1 VIPAGRGAGPLADR
15 AYRTFLLA
23 FAPDTRRVWGDE
35 MVRLFEDERRGVSGR
50 PMAAARLWLRAL
62 GDALRH
68 GLADRLGRRIPVSAH
83 AGMAGSRRQTPS
95 SSQPAR
101 QRRTPGVPMIQHAL
115 AVLRWS
121 YRSLRATPLVS
132 TLAILS
138 LALGIGANTA
148 LFSIVNGL
156 LLKPLPVR
164 SPEALLLLEG
174 GSWTYPI
181 WEEIRR
187 SQHEL
192 FDGAFAW
199 AAERFDQAEGG
210 ESEFVDGAYASG
222 EMFDVLGVRAVRGRL
237 LTTADDVHGG
247 GPEGPVAVISH
258 RFWQGRFAGAAD
270 VIGRTVSL
278 RRVSF
283 TIVGVVPAGFTGP
296 DVGRVADVYVPFGAE
311 PLVRGA
317 SSQLAGRSTWWLN
330 VMVRT
335 RPDQTSDQ
343 ANAAL
348 RAIQPRIREAT
359 MPPSYPAAMKTRYLN
374 EAFRLVPAATGRSP
388 LSDRAPLFAM
398 LAVVGLVLLIACA
411 NIANLLIARA
421 LARRRELGV
430 RLALGASRGQLAAL
444 LVGESLLL
452 TLAGAGLGL
461 LAAQWGGPLLVSQL
475 NSWRQ
480 TLTLDLSPDGR
491 ILAFTAVVSLATALM
506 AGVAPAWSVRHMS
519 PGEALGPA
527 GRGVVGGSGTGARGL
542 LVAIQ
547 IALSLVLVVAA
558 GLFLRTFAALAE
570 APLGFSASSLLV
582 ADLDFEQSART
593 PKERPIVLAR
603 MRDAAAAVPGVTSA
617 AVAFVMP
624 TSGRGWNSVVGTDPV
639 PDRSRMTWMNAV
651 SPGWFRTYGTPI
663 LAGRDFVA
671 GDARG
676 AEDVAIVNE
685 AFARRFIQGPP
696 VGQTVQIG
704 GPGGAYTTY
713 RVVALAGDAVYRSPR
728 EGMTP
733 TMYVPLSQR
742 ETGFQGAAL
751 TVAVAPGTQL
761 TVGREL
767 AAAIRTVDRDVSFT
781 FRTFDELV
789 EASVTRERL
798 VAMLSGFFGA
808 LALLLAGIGLYG
820 VVSHTVS
827 QRRTEIGVRIA
838 LGARPAG
845 IVRLMARRFGGVVLA
860 GLAAGVALSL
870 WAGQFVQALLFQLE
884 ASDRWT
890 LGGAVLVLSLVA
902 ALAAYLPARRAAR
915 LDPATVLREG

>member
-1 VIPAGRGAGPLADR
+1 MA
-15 AYRTFLLA
+15 
-23 FAPDTRRVWGDE
+23 
-35 MVRLFEDERRGVSGR
+35 RLFEDERRAVKGR
-50 PMAAARLWLRAL
+50 PLAAARLWIRAL
-62 GDALRH
+62 ADALWH
-68 GLADRLGRRIPVSAH
+68 GLADRLGRRITVFAH
-83 AGMAGSRRQTPS
+83 AGMASARRPDPS
-95 SSQPAR
+95 SSRPGF
-101 QRRTPGVPMIQHAL
+101 QRRIPGVPMIQHAL

-148 LFSIVNGL
+148 LFSIANGL

-187 SQHEL
+187 RQHDL

-222 EMFDVLGVRAVRGRL
+222 EMFDVLGIRAVRGRL
-237 LTTADDVHGG
+237 LTAADDVHGG

-258 RFWQGRFAGAAD
+258 RFWQRHFGGAAD
-270 VIGRTVSL
+270 VIGRIVSL

-311 PLVRGA
+311 PIVRGA
-317 SSQLAGRSTWWLN
+317 GSYLAARSTWWLDI
-330 VMVRT
+330 MVRT
-335 RPDQTSDQ
+335 KPGQTPEQ

-348 RAIQPRIREAT
+348 GAVQPLIREAT
-359 MPPSYPAAMKTRYLN
+359 TPPSYSAAMKTQYLN
-374 EAFRLVPAATGRSP
+374 EAFTLVPAARGRSP
-388 LSDRAPLFAM
+388 ISDRTPLFAM

-430 RLALGASRGQLAAL
+430 RLALGASRAQLAAL
-444 LVGESLLL
+444 FFGESLLL
-452 TLAGAGLGL
+452 ALAGAGLGL
-461 LAAQWGGPLLVSQL
+461 VVAQWGGPLLVSQL
-475 NSWRQ
+475 NTWRQ
-480 TLTLDLSPDGR
+480 TLTLDLSPDWR
-491 ILAFTAVVSLATALM
+491 ILAFTVAVSLATALI
-506 AGVAPAWSVRHMS
+506 AGVAPAWSVRRLS
-519 PGEALGPA
+519 PGEALGAA
-527 GRGVVGGSGTGARGL
+527 GRGVVGGRGVGARGL

-547 IALSLVLVVAA
+547 IALSVVLVVAA

-570 APLGFSASSLLV
+570 APLGFSAASLLV

-593 PKERPIVLAR
+593 PKERPFVLAR

-624 TSGRGWNSVVGTDPV
+624 TSGRGWNSAVGTDPV

-663 LAGRDFVA
+663 LAGRDFNA

-696 VGQTVQIG
+696 VGQTVPIG
-704 GPGGAYTTY
+704 GPGGPYTTY
-713 RVVALAGDAVYRSPR
+713 RVIALAGDAVYRSPR

-751 TVAVAPGTQL
+751 TVAVAPGAQQ

-767 AAAIRTVDRDVSFT
+767 ASAIRTIDRDVSFT

-789 EASVTRERL
+789 GASVSRERL

-808 LALLLAGIGLYG
+808 LALLLAGMGLYG
-820 VVSHTVS
+820 VMSHTVS

-845 IVRLMARRFGGVVLA
+845 IVSLMARRFGVVVLE
-860 GLAAGVALSL
+860 GLAAGVAISL
-870 WAGQFVQALLFQLE
+870 WAGQFVEALLFQLE
-884 ASDRWT
+884 ASDPWT
-890 LGGAVLVLSLVA
+890 LGGAVLVLSIVA